1 MKNKKYGLLLKT
13 GDAEMRALGQIKK
26 ELHKDFL
33 PIVEITRGRK
43 LKGVN
48 QWPIQGRLNKLYE
61 IFGGGE
67 GICVDLTSS
76 EQLSCDEIRELYDPI
91 DGYKKWRDFTEKI
104 EREGALFN
112 IIPCILANFN
122 DDNFTENYSLQ
133 VKEFMKKYPR
143 IAYRS
148 SLKDDGCYD
157 DFSIIKPLLLE
168 KEQLIC
174 IIDCEYITSGGWR
187 SFSERVIARINN
199 TVNLLG
205 DKVSF
210 IICSTSFPN
219 NVSEIGHDISDSFHL
234 NEVDLFENVKSNINE
249 SISIMYGDY
258 GSINPIRNDDIT
270 MARGWVPRIDVP
282 LQNLIYYYRERR
294 GDKDAYV
301 PRFAIAG
308 KSNNKTPKED
318 YSVVYTRVAKT
329 AIKDRRFPNTLTT
342 NWGVNQ
348 IQACANGASP
358 GANPSFWI
366 SVRMNIHIQQQINRL
381 KNIK

>member
-13 GDAEMRALGQIKK
+13 GDAEMRALGQLK
-26 ELHKDFL
+26 ENFHKDFL
-33 PIVEITRGRK
+33 PIIEITRGRK

-48 QWPIQGRLNKLYE
+48 QWPIQGRLKKLYE

-67 GICVDLTSS
+67 GICIDLTSS
-76 EQLSCDEIRELYDPI
+76 EQLSCDEIKELYDPNK
-91 DGYKKWRDFTEKI
+91 GYEKWRKFTEKV
-104 EREGALFN
+104 EQEGAFFN

-122 DDNFTENYSLQ
+122 DVNFVENYSLQ
-133 VKEFMKKYPR
+133 VKELLKKYPKV
-143 IAYRS
+143 AYRS

-157 DFSIIKPLLLE
+157 DFSIIKPFLVE

-187 SFSERVIARINN
+187 SFSEKVIARINN

-205 DKVSF
+205 DKVIF
-210 IICSTSFPN
+210 VICSTSFPN
-219 NVSEIGHDISDSFHL
+219 NVSEIGNDISDSFHL
-234 NEVDLFENVKSNINE
+234 NEIDLFESVKANIDKE
-249 SISIMYGDY
+249 IPIIYGDY

-282 LQNLIYYYRERR
+282 LSNLIFYYRERR
-294 GDKDAYV
+294 GNKDEYAS
-301 PRFAIAG
+301 RFTLSG
-308 KSNNKTPKED
+308 KSNGKTPKED

-329 AIKDRRFPNTLTT
+329 VIKDKRFPNSLIT

-348 IQACANGASP
+348 ILACASGASP
-358 GANPSFWI
+358 GSNPSFWI

-381 KNIK
+381 RNIK